1 MKLEYT
7 ETPNPVGF
15 ESYITGPDG
24 ARFILYPV
32 KGDHTKD
39 DVTEAAAYL
48 RRNRDVV
55 HLSVEWKSP
64 TEENVSPDKIPD
76 FLIIKGLRVELGKK
90 EAYITELEDKLKQR
104 TIVESQ
110 ELSRSIKSE
119 EAYRK
124 IKAENTKFK
133 KENLNLRK
141 TISDLISN
149 NQKKQ

>member
-7 ETPNPVGF
+7 ETSNPMGF
-15 ESYITGPDG
+15 DSYITGPDG

-76 FLIIKGLRVELGKK
+76 FLIIKGMRVELGKK
-90 EAYITELEDKLKQR
+90 EAYIEELEHKLKLKA
-104 TIVESQ
+104 TKESQ
-110 ELSRSIKSE
+110 ELTRDIKTE
-119 EAYRK
+119 EIYRK
-124 IKAENTKFK
+124 IKEENTKLK
-133 KENLNLRK
+133 KENLNLK
-141 TISDLISN
+141 HTISDLVAK
-149 NQKKQ
+149 NQIK